1 MKIKY
6 IFFTKKSLSTLGS
19 SSLLN
24 LNMIIQMTV
33 NRVWKGL
40 NSWIYSLA
48 LQPGLKSSHCSEFTS
63 VTELFGWNG
72 PQEVIWARV
81 PGFIYFSSLF
91 DLRNC

>member
-1 MKIKY
+1 
-6 IFFTKKSLSTLGS
+6 
-19 SSLLN
+19 
-24 LNMIIQMTV
+24 MIIQMTV

-40 NSWIYSLA
+40 NGWIYSLA

-63 VTELFGWNG
+63 VTELFGWKG

-91 DLRNC
+91 KKLLV